1 MRMVSMVTRD
11 EVLTVLAG
19 RYEGANRQDRGRIL
33 DELVALTGHHRKHAA
48 RVLRGGTPT
57 ARTGPRPGRRLY
69 DDAARQALIVV
80 WEAADRIYGK
90 RLKQLLPTLLD
101 AMGRHGHLDLD
112 GTVQDRLLAMSA
124 ATMDRALADTRATAG
139 RNRRRS
145 TPSSAVKR
153 LVPIRTFAD
162 WGDPAPGFAEAD
174 LVQHSGPNA
183 RGSFLY
189 TLVVTDIATGWTEC
203 APLLVREQVLLTRVL
218 DEVRKTLPFPLL
230 GFDTDN
236 DSVFMNE
243 TVRSYCAEAGVE
255 FTRCR
260 PYRKNDQA
268 WIEQKNGAVVR
279 RTVGYRRYEGLQ
291 AASVLARLYKSM
303 RFYVNHFQPS
313 FKLQAKARDGAK
325 VRKTYHK
332 PKTPYERLIADG
344 RTTDELRRTLE
355 TVHAGLDPVALL
367 RDIRALQA
375 ELVTLADQPI
385 PNGAEP
391 PTAPSLEQFLTGL
404 RTAWQ
409 DGEVRPTARKKQAAK
424 RGRRRPDP
432 LAAVTDTL
440 RAWFEAEPFRT
451 SRELLERLM
460 AEHPDAFTP
469 GQIRTVQRRLKGWR
483 SDVAHK
489 LVFGDGELATDLVPI
504 EEQSTSSAR
513 TVE

>member
-1 MRMVSMVTRD
+1 MRMISMVTRD
-11 EVLTVLAG
+11 EVLAVLAG
-19 RYEGANRQDRGRIL
+19 RYEGASRQDRGRIL

-48 RVLRGGTPT
+48 RVVRGGTPT

-80 WEAADRIYGK
+80 WEAADRICGK

-183 RGSFLY
+183 RVSFLY

-243 TVRSYCAEAGVE
+243 TVRSYCAEAGIE

-313 FKLQAKARDGAK
+313 FKLKARARDGAK

-440 RAWFEAEPFRT
+440 RAWFEAEP
-451 SRELLERLM
+451 S
-460 AEHPDAFTP
+460 
-469 GQIRTVQRRLKGWR
+469 GRRGNCW
-483 SDVAHK
+483 S
-489 LVFGDGELATDLVPI
+489 G
-504 EEQSTSSAR
+504 
-513 TVE
+513 